1 VRDGT
6 YPVTI
11 TFPDL
16 PAEVEDGGGPGPI
29 QVAFEGLDENE
40 WTGRIVD
47 EFRPH
52 PASDPT
58 NVVIVVEIDGEPCTS
73 TALYDPTSVVELRGP
88 RFSPVEEQ
96 PDLQQ

>member
-1 VRDGT
+1 MRDGT

-29 QVAFEGLDENE
+29 QVAFEGLDDAE
-40 WTGRIVD
+40 WRGRIVED
-47 EFRPH
+47 FKPR

-58 NVVIVVEIDGEPCTS
+58 NVVVVVDVDGEPHIA
-73 TALYDPTSVVELRGP
+73 TALYDPTSVVELTGS
-88 RFSPVEEQ
+88 RFSLVED
-96 PDLQQ
+96 PPA

>member
-1 VRDGT
+1 MRDGT

-16 PAEVEDGGGPGPI
+16 PSEVEDGGIGGQI
-29 QVAFEGLDENE
+29 QVQLSGLEGAE
-40 WTGRIVD
+40 WQGRIVD
-47 EFRPH
+47 EFKPH

-58 NVVIVVEIDGEPCTS
+58 NVVVVAEIDGEPFTS

-88 RFSPVEEQ
+88 RFSSVE
-96 PDLQQ
+96 

>member
-16 PAEVEDGGGPGPI
+16 PAEVEADGTGPI
-29 QVAFEGLDENE
+29 QVTFEGLDENE
-40 WTGRIVD
+40 WSGRIVD

-52 PASDPT
+52 PVGDAT
-58 NVVIVVEIDGEPCTS
+58 NVVVVVEIDGEPHLS
-73 TALYDPTSVVELRGP
+73 SALYDPTSVVELRGP
-88 RFSPVEEQ
+88 RFSAVEDP
-96 PDLQQ
+96 PDI